1 MSTAFLGRTLRPALF
16 GLSDSGLVH
25 VRLQRN
31 SFGCRD
37 SGRTKGAADG
47 TAAPDSGCNLF
58 SKLLTIR
65 SILSVP
71 SFGRVSE
78 KTTLDEHGRYA
89 CLSQDVVA
97 TATHAAVKCTATPD
111 NVMMNRR

>member
-1 MSTAFLGRTLRPALF
+1 MSSAFPGRTLRPALF
-16 GLSDSGLVH
+16 GFGDPGLVH

-37 SGRTKGAADG
+37 SGRTKGAGDG
-47 TAAPDSGCNLF
+47 IATSDSGCNLF
-58 SKLLTIR
+58 GKLLTIR

-78 KTTLDEHGRYA
+78 KTALDEHGRNTRP
-89 CLSQDVVA
+89 SQDVVT
-97 TATHAAVKCTATPD
+97 TATHASVL
-111 NVMMNRR
+111 

>member
-1 MSTAFLGRTLRPALF
+1 MSTAFPGRTLRPALF
-16 GLSDSGLVH
+16 GLGDPGLVH

-31 SFGCRD
+31 SFVCRD
-37 SGRTKGAADG
+37 PGRTKGTADG
-47 TAAPDSGCNLF
+47 IATSDSGCNLF
-58 SKLLTIR
+58 GKLLTIR

-78 KTTLDEHGRYA
+78 KTALDEHGRYA

-97 TATHAAVKCTATPD
+97 TATHAAAS
-111 NVMMNRR
+111 